1 MARYFFVSTD
11 PADLVLKGGPIQW
24 DGLSEFAPPDG
35 TRLITEAEARSGG
48 YTPPGRRATEVNEEA
63 INSRLRQLLA
73 QTRTWLAATAST
85 TPSAAQ
91 VTAQT
96 RRNAQIAS
104 VMAAIA
110 DRQLDDPDVG
120 A

>member
-11 PADLVLKGGPIQW
+11 PADLVLKGGPIEW
-24 DGLSEFAPPDG
+24 DGFSEFSPPDG
-35 TRLITEAEARSGG
+35 TRLITEAAARSGG
-48 YTPPGRRATEVNEEA
+48 YTRPPRPVAEVNEET
-63 INSRLRQLLA
+63 INSRLRVLLA
-73 QTRTWLAATAST
+73 QTRTWLAIP

-96 RRNAQIAS
+96 RRNAQIVS